1 MSTPREIA
9 IKAIEQQIGATEIT
23 DEARLV
29 EDLAVD
35 SLDILE
41 AVMAVETELDIRI
54 NDDKVEALNTV
65 GEFVQLV
72 EASK

>member
-1 MSTPREIA
+1 MSTPRETA
-9 IKAIEQQIGATEIT
+9 IKAIEEQIGATEIT

-29 EDLAVD
+29 EDLAMD

-41 AVMAVETELDIRI
+41 TVMAVESELGIHID
-54 NDDKVEALNTV
+54 DDKVEELNTV

-72 EASK
+72 EASL

>member
-9 IKAIEQQIGATEIT
+9 IKAIEQQSGATEIT
-23 DEARLV
+23 DDARLV
-29 EDLAVD
+29 EDLAMD

-41 AVMAVETELDIRI
+41 AVMAVETELEIRI
-54 NDDKVEALNTV
+54 DDDKVEALNTV

-72 EASK
+72 EVSL

>member
-9 IKAIEQQIGATEIT
+9 IKAIEERSGATEIT

-29 EDLAVD
+29 EDLAMD

-41 AVMAVETELDIRI
+41 TVMAVESELDIHI
-54 NDDKVEALNTV
+54 DDDKVEALNTV

-72 EASK
+72 EVSV

>member
-9 IKAIEQQIGATEIT
+9 IKVIEELSGATEIT
-23 DEARLV
+23 DDARLV
-29 EDLAVD
+29 EDLAMD

-41 AVMAVETELDIRI
+41 AVMAVESELDIRI
-54 NDDKVEALNTV
+54 DDDKVEALNTV

-72 EASK
+72 EVSL